1 MAQELEKFELD
12 KTVEAEILKIYLMKD
27 KYLDFKE
34 KEVNPVPPPVQGSVG
49 AAAGEDDAETE
60 IEPVLNGGS
69 KKINNFSG

>member
-1 MAQELEKFELD
+1 
-12 KTVEAEILKIYLMKD
+12 MKD

-60 IEPVLNGGS
+60 IEPVAIGGS